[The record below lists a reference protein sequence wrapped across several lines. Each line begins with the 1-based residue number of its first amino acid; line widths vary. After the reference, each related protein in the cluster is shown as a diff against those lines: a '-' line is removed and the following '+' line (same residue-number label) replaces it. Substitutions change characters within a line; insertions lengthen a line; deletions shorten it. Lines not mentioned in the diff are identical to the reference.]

1 MWVQPS
7 RRQGEREFQMQVI
20 LVCAVKGQGCQDWKV
35 RTGLGT
41 KFTVLVV
48 ESWAWV
54 PKRSRARDRRKGR
67 FSETG
72 SKQEE
77 RTKAGGRSGL

>member
-1 MWVQPS
+1 
-7 RRQGEREFQMQVI
+7 MQVI
-20 LVCAVKGQGCQDWKV
+20 LVCAVKGQGRQDWKV
-35 RTGLGT
+35 CTGLGT

-48 ESWAWV
+48 ESRAWV

-72 SKQEE
+72 SKGKE
-77 RTKAGGRSGL
+77 RIKARGRSGL